1 LRGGFASTG
10 EGGSALLL
18 RRLRTDE
25 LAISQRIR
33 RLDLVH
39 AGGERK
45 IAGAGGLAAL
55 ICTTQRRTLQSVKVG
70 GLMVPKADLRYVRAR
85 GLRLGRSRLQI
96 TASEARK
103 LTECSIAEVAK
114 RLATSEGPA
123 YRLMC

>member
-1 LRGGFASTG
+1 
-10 EGGSALLL
+10 
-18 RRLRTDE
+18 
-25 LAISQRIR
+25 
-33 RLDLVH
+33 
-39 AGGERK
+39 
-45 IAGAGGLAAL
+45 
-55 ICTTQRRTLQSVKVG
+55 LQSVKVG

-114 RLATSEGPA
+114 RLAISEGPA